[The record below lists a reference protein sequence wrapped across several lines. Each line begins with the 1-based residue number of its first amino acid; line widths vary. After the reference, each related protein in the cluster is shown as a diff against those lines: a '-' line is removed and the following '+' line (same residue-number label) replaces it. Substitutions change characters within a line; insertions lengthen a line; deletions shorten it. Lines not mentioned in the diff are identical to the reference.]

1 MNYICPKCRG
11 SGYIKDESDH
21 LDICDNCWG
30 LGYVE
35 ENAAESRYS
44 ASPEEKRIRRNAIII
59 LAVTVAVFYSVLFLV
74 SLFIKYTSIEMV
86 ILILAS
92 YYAGIIGSS
101 IYVRHAMR
109 KINSGGR
116 GSDLPGQH

>member
-21 LDICDNCWG
+21 LDICNSCWG

-35 ENAAESRYS
+35 ESAAETRSY

-59 LAVTVAVFYSVLFLV
+59 LAATVSVFYAVLFFL
-74 SLFIKYTSIEMV
+74 SLFVKYTSIEMV

-116 GSDLPGQH
+116 GTDLPGQH

>member
-21 LDICDNCWG
+21 LDICDSCWG

-35 ENAAESRYS
+35 EIKAEQKFS
-44 ASPEEKRIRRNAIII
+44 ASPEEKRIRRNALIV
-59 LAVTVAVFYSVLFLV
+59 LAISVSVFYAILFLL
-74 SLFIKYTSIEMV
+74 SPFIKYTSIEMV

-92 YYAGIIGSS
+92 YYSGIIGSS
-101 IYVRHAMR
+101 LYVRHAMK
-109 KINSGGR
+109 KINSGGGR
-116 GSDLPGQH
+116 RDLPGQH